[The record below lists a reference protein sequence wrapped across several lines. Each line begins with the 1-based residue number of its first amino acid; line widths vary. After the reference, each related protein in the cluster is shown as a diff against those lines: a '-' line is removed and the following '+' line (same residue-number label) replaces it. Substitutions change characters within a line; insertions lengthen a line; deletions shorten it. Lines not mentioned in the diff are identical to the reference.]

1 MGTEMGG
8 MNPPGGMPERTPVKL
23 DRSDVRRSFWLW
35 TFFSHANYNYERL
48 QGTAFAQAMV
58 PIIRKLYKDPDEIKA
73 ALKRHLVF
81 FNTEP
86 NVGGIIHGAVIAMEE
101 QRANGAD
108 IDDEAI
114 NSVKSGLMGPLA
126 GVGDTISQGTI
137 TPILLSI
144 GISLAAGSP
153 AAGDGNPL
161 GAIIYFVAEVAVMLG
176 LAYFFWFQGYDR
188 GREGV
193 TSLLRSGALDR
204 LVVGAGA
211 LGNLVLGALA
221 FQFVTVYVTLTL
233 IVGDAH
239 FELNE
244 LLAKIMPGIL
254 PLLFTLLT
262 WYLLTRRRVSAI
274 WLLVIYLV
282 VAMVGAFPFFAGS
295 AVDPT
300 TQCPSI
306 LHEFYQPDC
315 IPPPPA
321 PAPA

>member
-1 MGTEMGG
+1 MS
-8 MNPPGGMPERTPVKL
+8 TPDKL
-23 DRSDVRRSFWLW
+23 ERSDVRRAFWLW

-48 QGTAFAQAMV
+48 QGTAFAQAMT

-108 IDDEAI
+108 IDDDAI

-126 GVGDTISQGTI
+126 GIGDSISQGTI

-144 GISLAAGSP
+144 GIGLAA
-153 AAGDGNPL
+153 AGNVIGPIL
-161 GAIIYFVAEVAVMLG
+161 YFVLEVGIMVA

-188 GREGV
+188 GRTGV
-193 TSLLRSGALDR
+193 TELLKSGMLDRALTGAGVLGNMVMGALTYQFVKVFVTWHVGFDVGGGQMKYFDFQKD
-204 LVVGAGA
+204 LVGAIYPA
-211 LGNLVLGALA
+211 L
-221 FQFVTVYVTLTL
+221 
-233 IVGDAH
+233 
-239 FELNE
+239 
-244 LLAKIMPGIL
+244 L

-262 WYLLTRRRVSAI
+262 WWLLARRRVSPI

-282 VAMVGAFPFFAGS
+282 VAMVGAYPVFGPEA
-295 AVDPT
+295 A
-300 TQCPSI
+300 CPSI
-306 LHEFYQPDC
+306 LHEFFQPDFC
-315 IPPPPA
+315 VPAPPA
-321 PAPA
+321 A

>member
-8 MNPPGGMPERTPVKL
+8 MNERTPVRL

-48 QGTAFAQAMV
+48 QGTAFAHAMT
-58 PIIRKLYKDPDEIKA
+58 PIIRKLYKDPEEIKA

-86 NVGGIIHGAVIAMEE
+86 NVGGVIHGAVIAMEE

-108 IDDEAI
+108 IDDDAI

-126 GVGDTISQGTI
+126 GVGDTIDQGTI

-144 GISLAAGSP
+144 GIGIAAGTP
-153 AAGDGNPL
+153 ASGDGNPI
-161 GAIIYFVAEVAVMLG
+161 GALLYLVAEVAVMTA

-193 TSLLRSGALDR
+193 MSLLRSGALDR

-221 FQFVTVYVTLTL
+221 FQFVHVFVTLTL
-233 IVGDAH
+233 IIGDSH
-239 FELNE
+239 FELNK
-244 LLAKIMPGIL
+244 LLAQIMPGLL

-274 WLLVIYLV
+274 WLLVAYLV

-321 PAPA
+321 TTP

>member
-1 MGTEMGG
+1 MTTESGG
-8 MNPPGGMPERTPVKL
+8 MTERTPVKL
-23 DRSDVRRSFWLW
+23 DRSDVRRAFWLW

-48 QGTAFAQAMV
+48 QGTAFAHAMT
-58 PIIRKLYKDPDEIKA
+58 PIIRKLYKDPEEIKA

-86 NVGGIIHGAVIAMEE
+86 NVGGVIHGAVIAMEE

-108 IDDEAI
+108 IDDDAI

-126 GVGDTISQGTI
+126 GVGDTIDQGTI
-137 TPILLSI
+137 TPILLSLGI
-144 GISLAAGSP
+144 GIAAGS
-153 AAGDGNPL
+153 AAPGDGNPI
-161 GAIIYFVAEVAVMLG
+161 GALIYLVAEVAVMTA

-204 LVVGAGA
+204 LVTGAGA

-221 FQFVTVYVTLTL
+221 FQFVHVFVTVSL
-233 IVGDAH
+233 IVGDGH
-239 FELNE
+239 FELAK
-244 LLAKIMPGIL
+244 LLAQIMPGIL

-306 LHEFYQPDC
+306 LHEFYQPEC
-315 IPPPPA
+315 IPAATPA
-321 PAPA
+321 P

>member
-1 MGTEMGG
+1 MTTEMGG
-8 MNPPGGMPERTPVKL
+8 APDRAPVKL
-23 DRSDVRRSFWLW
+23 DRSDVLRSFWLW

-48 QGTAFAQAMV
+48 QGTAFAHAMT
-58 PIIRKLYKDPDEIKA
+58 PIIRKLYKDPEEIKA

-86 NVGGIIHGAVIAMEE
+86 NVGGVIHGAVIAMEE

-108 IDDEAI
+108 IDDDAI

-126 GVGDTISQGTI
+126 GVGDTIDQGTI
-137 TPILLSI
+137 TPILLSLGI
-144 GISLAAGSP
+144 GIAAGS
-153 AAGDGNPL
+153 AAPGDGNPI
-161 GAIIYFVAEVAVMLG
+161 GALIYLVAEVAVMTA

-193 TSLLRSGALDR
+193 TALLRSGALDR
-204 LVVGAGA
+204 LVTGAGA

-221 FQFVTVYVTLTL
+221 FQFVHVYVTLSL
-233 IVGDAH
+233 IVGDSH

-244 LLAKIMPGIL
+244 LLSQIMPGIL

-262 WYLLTRRRVSAI
+262 WWLLTRRRVSPI
-274 WLLVIYLV
+274 WLLVVYLV

-321 PAPA
+321 PAQ

>member
-1 MGTEMGG
+1 MTTESGG
-8 MNPPGGMPERTPVKL
+8 MTDRTPVKL
-23 DRSDVRRSFWLW
+23 DRSDVRRAFWLW

-48 QGTAFAQAMV
+48 QGTAFAHAMT
-58 PIIRKLYKDPDEIKA
+58 PIIRKLYKDPEEIKA

-86 NVGGIIHGAVIAMEE
+86 NVGGVIHGAVIAMEE

-108 IDDEAI
+108 IDDDAI

-126 GVGDTISQGTI
+126 GVGDTIDQGTI
-137 TPILLSI
+137 TPILLSLGI
-144 GISLAAGSP
+144 GIAAGS
-153 AAGDGNPL
+153 AAPGDGNPI
-161 GAIIYFVAEVAVMLG
+161 GALIYLVAEVAVMTA

-204 LVVGAGA
+204 LVTGAGA

-221 FQFVTVYVTLTL
+221 FQFVHVFVTVSL
-233 IVGDAH
+233 IVGDGH
-239 FELNE
+239 FELAK
-244 LLAKIMPGIL
+244 LLAQIMPGIL

-306 LHEFYQPDC
+306 LHEFYQPEC
-315 IPPPPA
+315 IPAATPA
-321 PAPA
+321 P

>member
-1 MGTEMGG
+1 VGTDMSGSDRT
-8 MNPPGGMPERTPVKL
+8 PERTPVKL

-48 QGTAFAQAMV
+48 QGTAFAHAMT
-58 PIIRKLYKDPDEIKA
+58 PIIRKLYKDPEEIKA

-86 NVGGIIHGAVIAMEE
+86 NVGGVIHGAVIAMEE

-108 IDDEAI
+108 IDDDTI

-126 GVGDTISQGTI
+126 GVGDTIDQGTI
-137 TPILLSI
+137 TPILLSLGI
-144 GISLAAGSP
+144 GIAAGN
-153 AAGDGNPL
+153 AGVAGDGNPL
-161 GAIIYFVAEVAVMLG
+161 GALIYLVAEVAVMTA

-193 TSLLRSGALDR
+193 MGLLRSGALDR

-221 FQFVTVYVTLTL
+221 FQFVHVFVTLSL
-233 IVGDAH
+233 IVGDGH

-244 LLAKIMPGIL
+244 LLAQIMPGIL

-262 WYLLTRRRVSAI
+262 WYLLTRRRVSPI
-274 WLLVIYLV
+274 WLLVVYLV

>member
-1 MGTEMGG
+1 MTDR
-8 MNPPGGMPERTPVKL
+8 PTVKL
-23 DRSDVRRSFWLW
+23 ERSDVRRAFWLW

-58 PIIRKLYKDPDEIKA
+58 PIIKKLYTDPEEIKA

-86 NVGGIIHGAVIAMEE
+86 NVGGVIHGAVIAMEE

-108 IDDEAI
+108 IDDDAI

-137 TPILLSI
+137 TPILLSV
-144 GISLAAGSP
+144 GISLAAGNPSIV
-153 AAGDGNPL
+153 GDGNPL
-161 GAIIYFVAEVAVMLG
+161 GSILYFVLEVGIMLG

-193 TSLLRSGALDR
+193 TTLLRSGALDR

-221 FQFVTVYVTLTL
+221 FQFIHVYLTLT
-233 IVGDAH
+233 IPAGD
-239 FELNE
+239 EKYEIIEILNQV
-244 LLAKIMPGIL
+244 MPNLL
-254 PLLFTLLT
+254 PLLFVLLT
-262 WYLLTRRRVSAI
+262 WWLIARRHVSPILLLAV
-274 WLLVIYLV
+274 YFV

-295 AVDPT
+295 AIDPT

-315 IPPPPA
+315 IPPPPPSAA
-321 PAPA
+321 PA

>member
-1 MGTEMGG
+1 MTTESGG
-8 MNPPGGMPERTPVKL
+8 MTDRTPVKL
-23 DRSDVRRSFWLW
+23 DRSDVRRAFWLW

-48 QGTAFAQAMV
+48 QGTAFAHAMT
-58 PIIRKLYKDPDEIKA
+58 PIIRKLYKDPEEIKA

-86 NVGGIIHGAVIAMEE
+86 NVGGVIHGAVIAMEE

-108 IDDEAI
+108 IDDDAI

-126 GVGDTISQGTI
+126 GVGDTIDQGTI
-137 TPILLSI
+137 TPILLSLGI
-144 GISLAAGSP
+144 GIAAGS
-153 AAGDGNPL
+153 AAPGDGNPI
-161 GAIIYFVAEVAVMLG
+161 GALIYLVAEVAVMTA

-204 LVVGAGA
+204 LVTGAGA

-221 FQFVTVYVTLTL
+221 FQFVHVFVTVSL
-233 IVGDAH
+233 IVGDGH
-239 FELNE
+239 FELAK
-244 LLAKIMPGIL
+244 LLAQIMPGIL

-306 LHEFYQPDC
+306 LHEFYQPEC
-315 IPPPPA
+315 IPAPTPA
-321 PAPA
+321 P

>member
-8 MNPPGGMPERTPVKL
+8 GMNDRTPVRL
-23 DRSDVRRSFWLW
+23 ERSDVRRAFWLW
-35 TFFSHANYNYERL
+35 TFFSHSNYNYERL

-58 PIIRKLYKDPDEIKA
+58 PIIKKLYKDPEEIKA

-86 NVGGIIHGAVIAMEE
+86 NVGGLIHGAVIAMEE

-108 IDDEAI
+108 IDDDAI

-144 GISLAAGSP
+144 GIGLAA
-153 AAGDGNPL
+153 AGNIL
-161 GAIIYFVAEVAVMLG
+161 GPILFFFAELGVMLAI
-176 LAYFFWFQGYDR
+176 AYFFWFQGYDR

-193 TSLLRSGALDR
+193 TTLLRSGALDR
-204 LVVGAGA
+204 LLVGAGA

-221 FQFVTVYVTLTL
+221 FQFVHVFVTLTL
-233 IVGDAH
+233 LVGDGH

-244 LLAKIMPGIL
+244 LLAQIMPGLL

-262 WYLLTRRRVSAI
+262 WWLIARRRVSPI
-274 WLLVIYLV
+274 TLLVVYLV
-282 VAMVGAFPFFAGS
+282 AAMVGAFPIFSGP
-295 AVDPT
+295 VDPT

-321 PAPA
+321 Q

>member
-1 MGTEMGG
+1 MG
-8 MNPPGGMPERTPVKL
+8 MNPERTPIKL

-58 PIIRKLYKDPDEIKA
+58 PIIKKLYTDPEEIKA

-86 NVGGIIHGAVIAMEE
+86 NVGGVIHGAVIAMEE

-108 IDDEAI
+108 IDDDAI

-137 TPILLSI
+137 TPILLSVGI
-144 GISLAAGSP
+144 GLAQAG
-153 AAGDGNPL
+153 NIL
-161 GAIIYFVAEVAVMLG
+161 GPIIYFVAEVAIMVA

-193 TSLLRSGALDR
+193 TSLLRTGLLDR

-221 FQFVTVYVTLTL
+221 FQFVHVFLTVTVK
-233 IVGDAH
+233 VGDGT
-239 FELNE
+239 FEFNE
-244 LLAKIMPGIL
+244 ILDKIMPSLL

-262 WYLLTRRRVSAI
+262 WWLIARRRVSPI
-274 WLLVIYLV
+274 LLLGVYFVI
-282 VAMVGAFPFFAGS
+282 AMIAAFPFFEGMTAI
-295 AVDPT
+295 DPT
-300 TQCPSI
+300 GQCPSI

-315 IPPPPA
+315 IPPPA
-321 PAPA
+321 PAQ